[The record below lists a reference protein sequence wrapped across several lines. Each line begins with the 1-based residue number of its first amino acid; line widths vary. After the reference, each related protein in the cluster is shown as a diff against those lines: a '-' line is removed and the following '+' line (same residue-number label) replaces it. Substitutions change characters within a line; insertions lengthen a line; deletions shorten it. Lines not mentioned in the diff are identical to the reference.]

1 MRHFVL
7 CGFLLLFAVSAA
19 AQSSPRSTS
28 DSAPQSPSQPS
39 SSSQDSAQNEPPQ
52 PPGPGPVEVA
62 PYEISAGYNLRVF
75 TLPNYAR
82 IGLSGGYGLFEYKIL
97 SRLSAAVEVSAA
109 FRNQGVDGNLSI
121 YHALFG
127 PQIYPFKHRR
137 KLTPFA
143 HLLFGEAFYRNSYPP
158 YGGFPAH
165 VTTDSSFSW
174 EGGAGLDL
182 TRSTR
187 WAVRLI
193 EVDYASTKFLGN
205 SSQNNY
211 RVSIGFVYH
220 FGLK

>member
-7 CGFLLLFAVSAA
+7 CGLVLLFPISAA
-19 AQSSPRSTS
+19 AQSSPRSSS
-28 DSAPQSPSQPS
+28 DSPSQSSSQS
-39 SSSQDSAQNEPPQ
+39 SSSSPDTEQNESQKAAPA
-52 PPGPGPVEVA
+52 GPLQVA

-82 IGLSGGYGLFEYKIL
+82 IGLSGGYGSFEYKIL
-97 SRLSAAVEVSAA
+97 SRISAAMEVSAA
-109 FRNQGVDGNLSI
+109 FRNQGVAGDLSI
-121 YHALFG
+121 YHAVFG

-174 EGGAGLDL
+174 EGGGGVDL
-182 TRSTR
+182 THSTR
-187 WAVRLI
+187 WAIRLI
-193 EVDYASTKFLGN
+193 QIDYASTKFLGN
-205 SSQNNY
+205 TSQNNY
-211 RVSIGFVYH
+211 RASIGFVYR